1 VVCPN
6 WIAPHCHSAQG
17 CFQGK
22 SEEDLHE
29 SYSYWDRFDGSAALN
44 QPASAQMDDRPIL
57 SVSVPFAFTVENT
70 RMPAGEYIVSVIYPD
85 HLWKLST
92 LDHKANVL
100 LRVSP
105 DYGNGKLSDTQ
116 LIFLHYPT
124 DYVLSQISDRDMDV
138 VATVYAGKRAR
149 QLPVPARQNWQ

>member
-1 VVCPN
+1 MKAIRTGTV
-6 WIAPHCHSAQG
+6 
-17 CFQGK
+17 
-22 SEEDLHE
+22 LM
-29 SYSYWDRFDGSAALN
+29 AALLSTSLL
-44 QPASAQMDDRPIL
+44 PAQMEDRPIL

-70 RMPAGEYIVSVIYPD
+70 RMPAGEYIVSVIYRD

-92 LDHKANVL
+92 VDHKANVL

-105 DYGNGKLSDTQ
+105 DFGNGTLPDTQ

-138 VATVYAGKRAR
+138 IATVYAGKRAR
-149 QLPVPARQNWQ
+149 QLASFSTSELVMIKGKAF